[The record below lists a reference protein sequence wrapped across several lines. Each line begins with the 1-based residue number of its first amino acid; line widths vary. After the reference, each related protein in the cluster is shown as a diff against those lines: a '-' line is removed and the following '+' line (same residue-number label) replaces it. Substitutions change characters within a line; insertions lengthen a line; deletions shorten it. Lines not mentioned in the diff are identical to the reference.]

1 MGEQTKYLVYI
12 QCQPI
17 PRGQESQLTTEL
29 ARDFPVARCWTER
42 DWLTIEVVSGHRLA
56 YGALKDLADSIQQSL
71 SVRGSQLKSAVIHRM
86 VLGPVALAARSVLF
100 ALERRSVARPLLTGL
115 LGRLAARISGP
126 VRWVP
131 EMYFH
136 WGITF
141 DLALAGRL
149 KQNSGLGLVTGPR

>member
-1 MGEQTKYLVYI
+1 MGEQTKYLVHV
-12 QCQPI
+12 QCQPM
-17 PRGQESQLTTEL
+17 PLGQENQLTEEL
-29 ARDFPVARCWTER
+29 AQQFPVQRCWTDH
-42 DWLTIEVVSGHRLA
+42 DWLTIELVSGHRLA
-56 YGALKDLADSIQQSL
+56 YGTLKDLADSIQQSL
-71 SVRGSQLKSAVIHRM
+71 SSRGSQLKSGIIHRM
-86 VLGPVALAARSVLF
+86 VLGPVAAAARPVIS

-126 VRWVP
+126 VRLVP

-149 KQNSGLGLVTGPR
+149 KQAPN

>member
-1 MGEQTKYLVYI
+1 MGEQTKYLVHI
-12 QCQPI
+12 QCQPM
-17 PRGQESQLTTEL
+17 PQGQESQLTDEL
-29 ARDFPVARCWTER
+29 ARSFPVERCWTER
-42 DWLTIEVVSGHRLA
+42 DWLTIEVVAGHRLA
-56 YGALKDLADSIQQSL
+56 YGVLKDLADSVQQSL
-71 SVRGSQLKSAVIHRM
+71 SGRGFQLKVGVVHRM
-86 VLGPVALAARSVLF
+86 VLGPVAAAARPVIV

-115 LGRLAARISGP
+115 LGRLAARISRP

-149 KQNSGLGLVTGPR
+149 SQISRVR